1 VSGEGR
7 PFRVAA
13 MWRTPIYQW
22 LGGDHPMMT
31 SLLAPRPGYAFELDM
46 PAPDAGARARA
57 EAKLVALAVKLRRA
71 VPAVADADIAEFVKS
86 REIDSQ
92 AQVEA
97 ADPDLVFPHSMPFVD
112 LSRPWISHLEEL
124 LPLFAPFFWHGT
136 SAERTAYGT
145 PVWRLVKAMLE
156 DPSCRALSSHLRH
169 SVDWIGRLFDSP
181 AIAAKTRHIPF
192 GHALP
197 PGIEAR
203 VSAAQAARDG
213 RRGCTFLFTN
223 SWFQAEPSFVLR
235 GGMETLAAYGN
246 LAKRRQDVRLILRTK
261 LPTSIFGEGFA
272 DFVRGLP
279 NVEVVDGKL
288 DYPDFI
294 DLFLRADAFLLPS
307 CGLHTVSL
315 IEAMATG
322 ATVIAS
328 DAPAVDEFVTPG
340 ETGLAVEGRGKL
352 SWYDEHGFLRQTFEP
367 LKKSFDAEFAARLE
381 ATMDRVAG
389 DPAYRLGL
397 GRAAYAHVRK
407 NHAMGPW
414 VGGFGRM
421 LDDVREGLR

>member
-1 VSGEGR
+1 MNGASR

-31 SLLAPRPGYAFELDM
+31 SLLAPRAGYEFLLDM
-46 PAPDAGARARA
+46 PRPDGPARARA
-57 EAKLVALAVKLRRA
+57 EAKLHALAAKLRLA
-71 VPAVADADIAEFVKS
+71 APGVSDADLAEFVKS

-92 AQVEA
+92 AEVEA

-136 SAERTAYGT
+136 SAERSAHGT

-169 SVDWIGRLFDSP
+169 TVDWIGRLFESP
-181 AIAAKTRHIPF
+181 TIAAKTRYIPF

-197 PGIEAR
+197 KDIEAR
-203 VSAAQAARDG
+203 VAGAQASRDG

-223 SWFQAEPSFVLR
+223 SWFQAEASFVLR
-235 GGMETLAAYGN
+235 GGMEILAAYGN
-246 LAKRRQDVRLILRTK
+246 LVRKRPDVRLILRSQ
-261 LPTSIFGEGFA
+261 LPVSIFGAGFG

-279 NVEVVDGKL
+279 NVEIVDGKL
-288 DYPDFI
+288 DYADFV

-322 ATVIAS
+322 TAVIAS
-328 DAPAVDEFVTPG
+328 DAPAVDEFVTHG
-340 ETGLAVEGRGKL
+340 ETGLAVEGRRKL

-367 LKKSFDAEFAARLE
+367 LKKEFDAEFAARLE
-381 ATMDRVAG
+381 SAMDRVAG
-389 DPAYRLGL
+389 DAQLRHRLGT
-397 GRAAYAHVRK
+397 AAYDHVRK

-414 VGGFGRM
+414 LDGFGRM
-421 LDDVREGLR
+421 LDEVHEGLR